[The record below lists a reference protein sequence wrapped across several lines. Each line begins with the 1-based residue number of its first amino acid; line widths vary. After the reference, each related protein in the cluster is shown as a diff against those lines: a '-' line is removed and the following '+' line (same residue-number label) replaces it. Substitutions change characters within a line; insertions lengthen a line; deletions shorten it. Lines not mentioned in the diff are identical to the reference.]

1 MSLYE
6 QELIEDFLEN
16 KFTDVI
22 IKLIQDL
29 EYIKYALNEYNSNIQ
44 FETFNLLRMNQSFE
58 NTIKYLK
65 EIIEG
70 EDILEF

>member
-1 MSLYE
+1 LSLYE